1 LKVPGSRKDS
11 KNAQGSP
18 NRITI
23 NSPVGPLVLAADEEA
38 LTELRFKAEIDEAT
52 GWSNGASPI
61 LKAAAEQL
69 ADYFGGRRRAFD
81 LPLKPEGTVFQQTVW
96 RALGEV
102 PFGTVI
108 SYGELARRI
117 GRPTAVRAVGAANG
131 ANPISIIL
139 PCHRVIGS
147 SQRLTGYGGGL
158 DAKRLLLQL
167 EGIPVEQDRVCL

>member
-1 LKVPGSRKDS
+1 MVPSSTFDPMSGERPPSRIVIS
-11 KNAQGSP
+11 
-18 NRITI
+18 
-23 NSPVGPLVLAADEEA
+23 SPVGPLALAAAAEA
-38 LTELRFKAEIDEAT
+38 LTELRFGAQIDEST
-52 GWSNGASPI
+52 GRVNGAGSI
-61 LKAAAEQL
+61 LRAATEQL
-69 ADYFGGRRRAFD
+69 ADYFAGRRRGFD
-81 LPLKPEGTVFQQTVW
+81 LPLKPEGTAFQQAVW
-96 RALGEV
+96 RVLGKI
-102 PFGTVI
+102 PYGSVI

-147 SQRLTGYGGGL
+147 SRRLTGYGGGL